1 MNHNWHI
8 DVLRTAL
15 AECAADIYPAILGE
29 PNRALSSRR
38 ELRFGRKGSISVA
51 LTGSKAGLWHDHE
64 NDLGGDFIAL
74 LMQERRI
81 DFRTAVQQAGELV
94 RIPLTVSPRDAT
106 ANDDE
111 EMRRRQRIALEIW
124 GASKDPAGT
133 PVEAWLRSRGLNL
146 PDDAA
151 GRAIRFHPYLSFAGQ
166 GRHPAMVALFID
178 IRTNV
183 PRAIHRTALTEDGHK
198 AAIECPRLTLGP
210 CGGAAIKLS
219 PDEHVDTRLAI
230 GEGIETTLAGMA
242 LGFTPAWAVGNAG
255 GLGSFPVLAGI
266 EALSIFVDNDF
277 KAAGQRRAR
286 LCSERWTQAGRE
298 VFRITP
304 NTVGADLNDVAKAR
318 LA

>member
-1 MNHNWHI
+1 MMM
-8 DVLRTAL
+8 DGLRATL

-29 PNRALSSRR
+29 PNRALSTRR
-38 ELRFGRKGSISVA
+38 ELRFGRRGSISVA

-64 NDLGGDFIAL
+64 NDLGGDVIAL

-81 DFRTAVQQAGELV
+81 DFRTAVQQAGEMV
-94 RIPLTVSPRDAT
+94 RIPLTVPPSA
-106 ANDDE
+106 ANDDGA

-124 GASKDPAGT
+124 EASKDPAGT
-133 PVEAWLRSRGLNL
+133 PVEAWLRSRGLDL

-178 IRTNV
+178 IRTNE
-183 PRAIHRTALTEDGHK
+183 PRAIHRTALTKNGGK

-230 GEGIETTLAGMA
+230 GEGVETTLAGMA

-255 GLGSFPVLAGI
+255 GLGSVSVLAGI

-277 KAAGQRRAR
+277 THAGQRRAR

-318 LA
+318 LT